1 MSSIFLEVIQDLAK
15 LNKYRE
21 KSIIDLKMYKDKLE
35 TIISSMNTI
44 LDNNNASQI
53 KYINETKDKIL
64 KDCGN
69 MFNDVREN
77 IKEIRVENSKYAV
90 DLISQSMDMTKKWD
104 KIEKI
109 KADIFENFNY
119 NINKYQMLTDD
130 TIKSFDE
137 FKVEYGVI
145 RRKFL
150 ELSEFIKDVR
160 FRKNIGDNV
169 KKKK

>member
-1 MSSIFLEVIQDLAK
+1 
-15 LNKYRE
+15 
-21 KSIIDLKMYKDKLE
+21 MYKDKLE

-145 RRKFL
+145 RRKF
-150 ELSEFIKDVR
+150 
-160 FRKNIGDNV
+160 
-169 KKKK
+169 